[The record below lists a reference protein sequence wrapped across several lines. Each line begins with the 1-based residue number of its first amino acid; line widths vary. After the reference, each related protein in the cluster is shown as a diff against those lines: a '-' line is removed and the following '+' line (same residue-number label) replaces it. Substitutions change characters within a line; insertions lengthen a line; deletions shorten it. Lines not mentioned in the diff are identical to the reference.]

1 MKKNVY
7 LILSFFFVSHAM
19 AMEIE
24 DSDWNDLS
32 LSDSCSAAIELY
44 CANDTSLIRILDTIS
59 KAKENVREY
68 VISYEKKH
76 GDVYMLVY
84 QIAYHNDI
92 MDWIHGTNYLLKNI
106 RPIGCIMFNDRSFYF
121 ALNNLDGSSVD
132 KLVSKTYKWQ
142 VLKRI
147 PEEFIDEYRYY
158 MCDHSRVYKY
168 VGNSFVQYL

>member
-1 MKKNVY
+1 MREIVY

-92 MDWIHGTNYLLKNI
+92 MDWPT
-106 RPIGCIMFNDRSFYF
+106 
-121 ALNNLDGSSVD
+121 
-132 KLVSKTYKWQ
+132 
-142 VLKRI
+142 
-147 PEEFIDEYRYY
+147 
-158 MCDHSRVYKY
+158 SR
-168 VGNSFVQYL
+168 